1 MQHFGFRPYQACACP
16 TTGMVL
22 YKHTN
27 IKLKSGLYKLRLR
40 IIEFL
45 GDHVNL
51 ILCGK
56 VRVLVVLLRYYSFSS
71 SFSVQL
77 SLAHKTLI
85 NKITTL
91 WVCCGW
97 YC

>member
-45 GDHVNL
+45 GDYV
-51 ILCGK
+51 IFIMYGK
-56 VRVLVVLLRYYSFSS
+56 
-71 SFSVQL
+71 
-77 SLAHKTLI
+77 
-85 NKITTL
+85 
-91 WVCCGW
+91 
-97 YC
+97 